1 MYLYRLQKN
10 LPGDRF
16 YSMDD
21 VAPGGNIGGCV
32 ISKTPFDLGPTGVMK
47 FTDETQPVLTDEELN
62 FNEYREL
69 SQENREVI
77 NLG

>member
-1 MYLYRLQKN
+1 MPLTELQRLKN
-10 LPGDRF
+10 SLPLETNT
-16 YSMDD
+16 SC
-21 VAPGGNIGGCV
+21 VGGNIGGCV

-47 FTDETQPVLTDEELN
+47 FTEDTQPVLTDEELN